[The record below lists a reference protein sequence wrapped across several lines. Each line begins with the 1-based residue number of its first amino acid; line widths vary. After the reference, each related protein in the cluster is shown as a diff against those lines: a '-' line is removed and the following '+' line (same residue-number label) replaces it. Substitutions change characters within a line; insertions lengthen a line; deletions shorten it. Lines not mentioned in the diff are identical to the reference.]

1 MTKTISINLGGLL
14 FHIDDEAYNNLQT
27 YLQAVEKQF
36 IHEPEKREIMFDIET
51 RIAELF
57 TSRID
62 RQKNLITNNDV
73 NAIIGIMG
81 QPDDFSETED
91 PSQQAQNKGQRR
103 TQHTK
108 RMYRDPDN
116 QILGGV
122 CGGLGAYFNID
133 PWIFRILFIVF
144 GFFFFTGII
153 IYLILWIA
161 IPAALSSAQK
171 LEMRGEPITIENI
184 KNAVKNEFDQVKRKM
199 NL

>member
-14 FHIDDEAYNNLQT
+14 FHIDDEAYNNLQA
-27 YLQAVEKQF
+27 YLQLIERQF
-36 IHEPEKREIMFDIET
+36 GHEPEKREIMFDIES

-57 TSRID
+57 ADRID
-62 RQKNLITNNDV
+62 HQKNLITNDDV

-81 QPDDFSETED
+81 QPDDFSETEE
-91 PSQQAQNKGQRR
+91 PGQQKQNRGQRCTHR
-103 TQHTK
+103 TK

-144 GFFFFTGII
+144 GFFFFAGII

-161 IPAALSSAQK
+161 IPAALTSAQK

-199 NL
+199 KL

>member
-14 FHIDDEAYNNLQT
+14 FHIDDEAYNNLQA
-27 YLQAVEKQF
+27 YLMAVERQF
-36 IHEPEKREIMFDIET
+36 GHEPEKREIMFDIES

-57 TSRID
+57 ADRID
-62 RQKNLITNNDV
+62 RQKNLITQEDV
-73 NAIIGIMG
+73 NAIIRIMG
-81 QPDDFSETED
+81 QPNDFAENEASGGQT
-91 PSQQAQNKGQRR
+91 QHKGQSRK
-103 TQHTK
+103 HSTK

-122 CGGLGAYFNID
+122 CGGLGAYFNLD

-144 GFFFFTGII
+144 GFLFLAGII

-161 IPAALSSAQK
+161 IPAALTSAQK